1 MEAMADEDWKRVMA
15 ELKKLSKNIRTHYD
29 KHLTSP
35 APEECDVREVAQNR
49 NPVEIMK
56 LIVWVFGACVQAPNK
71 MLFIRPIMELK
82 TE

>member
-1 MEAMADEDWKRVMA
+1 MEVMADEDWKRVMG
-15 ELKKLSKNIRTHYD
+15 ELKKLSKNIRQYYD

-56 LIVWVFGACVQAPNK
+56 LVTWVFGASVQAPNK